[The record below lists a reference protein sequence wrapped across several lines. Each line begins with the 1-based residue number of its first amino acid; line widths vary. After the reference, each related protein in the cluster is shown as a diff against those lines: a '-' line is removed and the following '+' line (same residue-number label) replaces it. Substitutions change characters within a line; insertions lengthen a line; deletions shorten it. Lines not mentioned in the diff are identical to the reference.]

1 MQYLTNKQHLFFWEF
16 LHDTSI
22 NIVQKFAKER
32 PYFRH
37 YVIEFSKNL
46 YQQIQSLPI
55 DTAADKPFVI
65 ESLCIRNKHFPKISP
80 LHFLSEILCWY
91 HERKTVNHTYNA
103 QTTHIQRITTYKKS
117 WCIRSKHFPKIS
129 SEILCWYDDGRHH
142 ERKRKFGLHNLD
154 GFRLSSEQ

>member
-55 DTAADKPFVI
+55 DTAADKQFVI
-65 ESLCIRNKHFPKISP
+65 ESLCIRNKHFPKISS
-80 LHFLSEILCWY
+80 LHFLLGFLEILLL
-91 HERKTVNHTYNA
+91 KTIKLLY
-103 QTTHIQRITTYKKS
+103 Q
-117 WCIRSKHFPKIS
+117 
-129 SEILCWYDDGRHH
+129 RHH
-142 ERKRKFGLHNLD
+142 ERKRKFGLHTILILD
-154 GFRLSSEQ
+154 GLAGFLLNYNFLLFHTSSHTYNAPSFNRR